1 MSRKRG
7 RDGRFRA
14 LSTDSAR
21 VQCRCMPRRRHSVRV
36 LLLDETDRLARR
48 LRRLPSARKLGGMP
62 LMYRLMYRVG
72 FTPWDTGEVPAEL
85 SALVEGPGAPGPGR
99 ALDIGC
105 GTGAQAVYLA
115 RHGWQVSAIDAV
127 SRPLARARARAAA
140 EGVEVEWMEADVARL
155 AELRLPP
162 GFALVFDRGCFHG
175 LSDDERAAYAA
186 AVTALAEPGAT
197 LLLMAFAP
205 NRILA
210 APAGAEQ
217 SELEGRFADWELVA
231 ASPDTGGEISGP
243 LRNVPRTWYRFTRR

>member
-1 MSRKRG
+1 
-7 RDGRFRA
+7 
-14 LSTDSAR
+14 
-21 VQCRCMPRRRHSVRV
+21 
-36 LLLDETDRLARR
+36 
-48 LRRLPSARKLGGMP
+48 
-62 LMYRLMYRVG
+62 MYRLMYRVG

-85 SALVEGPGAPGPGR
+85 SAVVDGPQALRPGR

-115 RHGWQVSAIDAV
+115 RNGWQVTAIDAV

-140 EGVEVEWMEADVARL
+140 AGVEVDWIEASVARL
-155 AELRLPP
+155 AELWLAP

-186 AVTALAEPGAT
+186 SVTALAAPGAT

-205 NRILA
+205 NRILV

-217 SELEGRFADWELVA
+217 SELEGRFAEWELIGA
-231 ASPDTGGEISGP
+231 ARDIGGEISGP
-243 LRNVPRTWYRFTRR
+243 LRNVPRTWYRFRRR